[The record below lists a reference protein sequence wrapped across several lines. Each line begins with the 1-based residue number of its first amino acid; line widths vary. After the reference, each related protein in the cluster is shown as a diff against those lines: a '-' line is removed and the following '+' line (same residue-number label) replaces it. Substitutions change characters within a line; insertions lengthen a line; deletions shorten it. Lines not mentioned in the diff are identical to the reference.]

1 MIYENI
7 CKLAKERGISINK
20 LEEKA
25 NVSTGS
31 ICKWGNSV
39 SPTVKNIKKVVDLFE
54 TKADEGNTCTARK
67 RDWSVIPD
75 TEGDGTDAL
84 IYKGSLKAAGEII
97 KGTATTTDSWQ
108 TCTFTAE

>member
-39 SPTVKNIKKVVDLFE
+39 SPTVKNIKKVRMVVIAGLMIE
-54 TKADEGNTCTARK
+54 IAKAIQAA
-67 RDWSVIPD
+67 V
-75 TEGDGTDAL
+75 AL
-84 IYKGSLKAAGEII
+84 QSI
-97 KGTATTTDSWQ
+97 
-108 TCTFTAE
+108 

>member
-39 SPTVKNIKKVVDLFE
+39 SPTVKNIKKVADILKCTVDELISATDE
-54 TKADEGNTCTARK
+54 TEVQQETR
-67 RDWSVIPD
+67 
-75 TEGDGTDAL
+75 
-84 IYKGSLKAAGEII
+84 
-97 KGTATTTDSWQ
+97 
-108 TCTFTAE
+108 

>member
-39 SPTVKNIKKVVDLFE
+39 SPTVKNIKKE
-54 TKADEGNTCTARK
+54 ARS
-67 RDWSVIPD
+67 RP
-75 TEGDGTDAL
+75 
-84 IYKGSLKAAGEII
+84 GSSRSARR
-97 KGTATTTDSWQ
+97 Q
-108 TCTFTAE
+108 P

>member
-31 ICKWGNSV
+31 NLQMGK
-39 SPTVKNIKKVVDLFE
+39 
-54 TKADEGNTCTARK
+54 
-67 RDWSVIPD
+67 
-75 TEGDGTDAL
+75 
-84 IYKGSLKAAGEII
+84 
-97 KGTATTTDSWQ
+97 
-108 TCTFTAE
+108 

>member
-39 SPTVKNIKKVVDLFE
+39 SPTVKNIKKVADILKCTVDELISATDE
-54 TKADEGNTCTARK
+54 TGSEKKEGVDEGTK
-67 RDWSVIPD
+67 RN
-75 TEGDGTDAL
+75 GF
-84 IYKGSLKAAGEII
+84 
-97 KGTATTTDSWQ
+97 
-108 TCTFTAE
+108 C

>member
-39 SPTVKNIKKVVDLFE
+39 SPTVKNIKKV
-54 TKADEGNTCTARK
+54 AD
-67 RDWSVIPD
+67 VIYLVACKVKEVR
-75 TEGDGTDAL
+75 TL
-84 IYKGSLKAAGEII
+84 QGEI
-97 KGTATTTDSWQ
+97 KKEHPYKPASFGRS
-108 TCTFTAE
+108 EN

>member
-31 ICKWGNSV
+31 IQESHQWV
-39 SPTVKNIKKVVDLFE
+39 SAG
-54 TKADEGNTCTARK
+54 AD
-67 RDWSVIPD
+67 I
-75 TEGDGTDAL
+75 
-84 IYKGSLKAAGEII
+84 SLCGPYRTGKESNP
-97 KGTATTTDSWQ
+97 KDSGMV
-108 TCTFTAE
+108 

>member
-39 SPTVKNIKKVVDLFE
+39 SPTVKNIKKVCSTFGRGVESFPFSAAWTVLY
-54 TKADEGNTCTARK
+54 G
-67 RDWSVIPD
+67 SVR
-75 TEGDGTDAL
+75 
-84 IYKGSLKAAGEII
+84 
-97 KGTATTTDSWQ
+97 Q
-108 TCTFTAE
+108 